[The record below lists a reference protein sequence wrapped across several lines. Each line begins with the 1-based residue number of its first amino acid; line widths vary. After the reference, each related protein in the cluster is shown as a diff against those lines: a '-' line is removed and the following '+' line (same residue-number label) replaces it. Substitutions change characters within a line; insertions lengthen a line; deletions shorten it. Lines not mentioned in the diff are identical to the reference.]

1 MVMNIVY
8 STVVACLVEVFLIA
22 NVSMISSY
30 LRETR
35 YRDSFFLRL
44 TETETLMAFVYLLSG
59 IAIFS
64 VTFFALQERS
74 MRYISR
80 ISSAI
85 QNISEGD
92 LNTTIEVRGD
102 DEFTAMAVNLNKMVG
117 DIRNLMDKERE
128 AERTKNELITN
139 VAHDL
144 RTPLTSIIGYLELL
158 SGKVEIPAE
167 MQKKYIDI
175 AYAKSKRLEKL
186 IEDLFGFTKMNYGK
200 VAVNSNYPRS
210 STVPTN
216 TVQSSTTPPS
226 ESPDANARICSASS
240 CGLPP
245 ERFDTNSMNVSSLC
259 SPGIASRIPSLIIMI
274 FSPSHIFRDIRT
286 GSAFCMIP
294 IGSPPASR
302 NSTPSRPRIKV
313 GTAPSFI
320 ASSTPVPRSIQHRSI
335 VAGFCSV
342 PACRS
347 TVFTNLSADRAEN
360 PVSSR
365 RWVSSMTFSLSSLAL
380 LPLPM
385 PSDRLIITCPGS
397 PVCTVHVSPEIGSPS
412 LGRCR
417 LWAIHG
423 DIQCQL
429 PSGIYLLPQNGRSP
443 HCG

>member
-144 RTPLTSIIGYLELL
+144 RTPLTSIIGSTSAMIENPDLPEEDRLLLLTDVRDDAQWLIRVVENLL
-158 SGKVEIPAE
+158 SITRMGDTTTRLVKNPEPAE
-167 MQKKYIDI
+167 EILG
-175 AYAKSKRLEKL
+175 AVTAKFRKRYPDVR
-186 IEDLFGFTKMNYGK
+186 IRVSVPEDLLFVPMDAVLISQVLSNLLENAVVHGGGHTTEIRLSVRREGPEAVFAVEDNGDGIEHKVLPHLFDGTLAAAAGDTENGGK
-200 VAVNSNYPRS
+200 RNM
-210 STVPTN
+210 
-216 TVQSSTTPPS
+216 
-226 ESPDANARICSASS
+226 
-240 CGLPP
+240 GLGL
-245 ERFDTNSMNVSSLC
+245 SVC
-259 SPGIASRIPSLIIMI
+259 QAIIHAHSGSIEAHNLMEGAE
-274 FSPSHIFRDIRT
+274 FVFR
-286 GSAFCMIP
+286 
-294 IGSPPASR
+294 
-302 NSTPSRPRIKV
+302 
-313 GTAPSFI
+313 
-320 ASSTPVPRSIQHRSI
+320 
-335 VAGFCSV
+335 
-342 PACRS
+342 
-347 TVFTNLSADRAEN
+347 
-360 PVSSR
+360 
-365 RWVSSMTFSLSSLAL
+365 
-380 LPLPM
+380 LPL
-385 PSDRLIITCPGS
+385 
-397 PVCTVHVSPEIGSPS
+397 EQEEEK
-412 LGRCR
+412 
-417 LWAIHG
+417 A
-423 DIQCQL
+423 
-429 PSGIYLLPQNGRSP
+429 
-443 HCG
+443 